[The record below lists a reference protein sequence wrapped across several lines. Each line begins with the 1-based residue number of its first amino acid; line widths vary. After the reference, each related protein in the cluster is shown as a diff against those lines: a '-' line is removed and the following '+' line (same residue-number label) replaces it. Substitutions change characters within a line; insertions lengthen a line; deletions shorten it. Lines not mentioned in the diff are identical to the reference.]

1 MAFVELENGNWI
13 NPDFIESIFKANPS
27 YTVWKAGL
35 NHGESAEITDADRIR
50 ILKAAGFVRI
60 KKEKDNEQ

>member
-13 NPDFIESIFKANPS
+13 NTDFIESIFKVNPS
-27 YTVWKAGL
+27 GTAWRAVL
-35 NHGESAEITDADRIR
+35 NHGEAAEITDADRIR

-60 KKEKDNEQ
+60 KKENSNAE